1 MRPQMRTLLAAL
13 PALFL
18 AAAAM
23 AQDAPP
29 PFGPPDATPLTAR
42 LPGNTV
48 SGVMFL
54 PSEGKTK
61 EQLDRVVFQA
71 FLEPGGSALMRR
83 WDGARDAYTA
93 PANGSWH
100 ISGDTLCLAFPDL
113 PGPEICVVAH
123 TWGPRI
129 AGNGPGSG
137 RFALLDGKIE
147 PGNSFVAER

>member
-1 MRPQMRTLLAAL
+1 MRTLLAAL
-13 PALFL
+13 PVLLL
-18 AAAAM
+18 ATAAM

-29 PFGPPDATPLTAR
+29 PFGPPDATPLSAR

-54 PSEGKTK
+54 PYEGKTK
-61 EQLDRVVFQA
+61 EQLDRMMFQA
-71 FLEPGGSALMRR
+71 FLRPGGGALMRR

-93 PANGSWH
+93 PADGTWR
-100 ISGDTLCLAFPDL
+100 ISGDTLCLTFPDL
-113 PGPEICVVAH
+113 PGPEICVEAH

-129 AGNGPGSG
+129 AGNAAGPG

-147 PGNSFVAER
+147 PGNSLVAAR